1 MSDARKYIVTTTI
14 NPPTAAIEQFD
25 ARPEWTLIVVG
36 DRRTPPDYRL
46 ENGIYLSPEDQERLA
61 PELSDLIGWNCIQRR
76 NLGFVM
82 ALDLDAD
89 LIATVDDDNLP
100 YPSWGRDTLVGRT
113 VELKTYTAANGCFD
127 PLGATEHGHLWHRGY
142 PLQLLTTRDYS
153 RCEVR
158 SVRVDV
164 QADLWDGDPD
174 VDAVCRLEHAPNVR
188 FDPAVFPCSSNAI
201 SPFNSQNTFVGRD
214 ALSRYFMVPGVG
226 RMDDIWG
233 AFHLQSLGYKVAY
246 GPPSVR
252 QDRNPQ
258 DLTRNLVDEVI
269 GYRRNAELVQAI
281 NAGSYR
287 IADFWPER
295 ARRAYDAYLRR
306 IGA

>member
-1 MSDARKYIVTTTI
+1 MSNARKFIVTTTI
-14 NPPTAAIEQFD
+14 NPTTAAIEQFD

-158 SVRVDV
+158 SVHVDV

-201 SPFNSQNTFVGRD
+201 SYASTRRCFPAPPMRFRPSIRRTHSSDAMPCRGISWSPASVGWTTFGVLFISSRWVTRWPTGR
-214 ALSRYFMVPGVG
+214 
-226 RMDDIWG
+226 
-233 AFHLQSLGYKVAY
+233 H
-246 GPPSVR
+246 PS
-252 QDRNPQ
+252 
-258 DLTRNLVDEVI
+258 
-269 GYRRNAELVQAI
+269 A
-281 NAGSYR
+281 R
-287 IADFWPER
+287 IET
-295 ARRAYDAYLRR
+295 RR
-306 IGA
+306 I